1 MPVVGFLSSGSPGA
15 YAGFVSAFRQGLSEG
30 GYVEDRN
37 IGIEYRW
44 AEDQPERLQ
53 GLAAELV
60 RRRVAVIA
68 GVNGTAVALAA
79 KAQTKTIPIVF
90 GIGADP
96 VKFGLLTVSTDLEE
110 T

>member
-1 MPVVGFLSSGSPGA
+1 
-15 YAGFVSAFRQGLSEG
+15 
-30 GYVEDRN
+30 
-37 IGIEYRW
+37 
-44 AEDQPERLQ
+44 
-53 GLAAELV
+53 
-60 RRRVAVIA
+60 
-68 GVNGTAVALAA
+68 VALAA